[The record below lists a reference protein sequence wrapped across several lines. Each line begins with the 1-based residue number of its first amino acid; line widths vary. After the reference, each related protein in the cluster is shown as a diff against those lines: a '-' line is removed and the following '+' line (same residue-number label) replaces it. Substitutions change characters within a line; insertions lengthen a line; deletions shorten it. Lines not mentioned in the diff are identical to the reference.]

1 MRWIRKNKFQWNRWK
16 ELFNGLFVSFRFL
29 SSNEMYFVFKLYYES
44 FVNQWK
50 EIRYSLLY
58 VNFIGET
65 FDCSLSFG
73 LSSTFNVRF
82 WCSRSKSSYSSYQS
96 SLFSPSLF
104 VFSCLSSLNLVYA
117 KERSEIL
124 WFERRYCLDYGTI
137 QVRSIHLFRFY
148 DFCLSSDYV
157 NQNLAESKN
166 LEKDWTLNVLPV
178 NLFSFSLSYQN
189 KVFELQ
195 RKLSNESC

>member
-1 MRWIRKNKFQWNRWK
+1 
-16 ELFNGLFVSFRFL
+16 
-29 SSNEMYFVFKLYYES
+29 
-44 FVNQWK
+44 
-50 EIRYSLLY
+50 
-58 VNFIGET
+58 
-65 FDCSLSFG
+65 
-73 LSSTFNVRF
+73 
-82 WCSRSKSSYSSYQS
+82 
-96 SLFSPSLF
+96 
-104 VFSCLSSLNLVYA
+104 
-117 KERSEIL
+117 
-124 WFERRYCLDYGTI
+124 LDYGTI